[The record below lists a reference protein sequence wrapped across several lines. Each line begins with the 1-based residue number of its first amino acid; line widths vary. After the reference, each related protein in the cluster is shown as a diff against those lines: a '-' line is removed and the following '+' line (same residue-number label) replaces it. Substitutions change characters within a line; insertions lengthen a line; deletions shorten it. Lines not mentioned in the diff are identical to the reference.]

1 MLIKGLIN
9 IIPFLGL
16 KMCCQ
21 KANVTI
27 TIVTKIFNIVN
38 TNWTS
43 IWFFKYNFN
52 HLECFPRQI

>member
-38 TNWTS
+38 TN
-43 IWFFKYNFN
+43 
-52 HLECFPRQI
+52 